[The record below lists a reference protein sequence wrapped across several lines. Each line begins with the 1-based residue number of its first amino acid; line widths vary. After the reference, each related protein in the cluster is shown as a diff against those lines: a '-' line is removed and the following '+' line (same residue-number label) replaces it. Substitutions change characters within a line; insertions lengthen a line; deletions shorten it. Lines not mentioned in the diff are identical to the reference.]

1 MGNWDTQLS
10 SLRLLIF
17 GVNSKAGIVSEQS
30 TVKRHLKL
38 FRILMIPVVGMLWLA
53 VSIGAD
59 NAQIDKKARE
69 IEDNLI
75 APCCWTQPVSEHYSE
90 VAEKI
95 RKEVHEMVAAG
106 KSRDEILDY
115 YAAEY
120 GERILATPRSK
131 GFNRL
136 VYILPWLALILG
148 AWLLII
154 LLKKLR
160 APVSAP
166 APASLPDSRYTLA
179 VEKEMKD
186 MEE

>member
-1 MGNWDTQLS
+1 MKQGLN
-10 SLRLLIF
+10 
-17 GVNSKAGIVSEQS
+17 
-30 TVKRHLKL
+30 L
-38 FRILMIPVVGMLWLA
+38 FRICMVPILGMLWLA
-53 VSIGAD
+53 AALGAD
-59 NAQIDKKARE
+59 DAQVDKKARE

-106 KSRDEILDY
+106 RGRDEIQDY
-115 YAAEY
+115 FVAQY
-120 GERILATPRSK
+120 GERILAAPRAK

-160 APVSAP
+160 TPVPASNP
-166 APASLPDSRYTLA
+166 APLPDSRYTSA
-179 VEKEMKD
+179 VEKEIKEL
-186 MEE
+186 EE